1 MECLATYLDRLIYY
15 HENFVVKLMDTHS
28 KPHLPED
35 WNAMF
40 FIKVSLVYFF
50 RQRVSFLTDL
60 KNDVLRA
67 TAMGALRSY
76 CIHFLTTVEFLE
88 DRLSFEANVGCR

>member
-1 MECLATYLDRLIYY
+1 MQCSLL
-15 HENFVVKLMDTHS
+15 K
-28 KPHLPED
+28 
-35 WNAMF
+35 
-40 FIKVSLVYFF
+40 LVYFCF
-50 RQRVSFLTDL
+50 SGQRVSFLTDL

-88 DRLSFEANVGCR
+88 DRLSFEANVSC